1 MGDVIALDNEG
12 RIRIP
17 LRLREE
23 LRMDYLEI
31 EVDESRKCLV
41 LKPVEDRMDRLIG
54 SLSSGKSFSEL
65 RKKAE
70 MLALDEVR
78 VKWER

>member
-1 MGDVIALDNEG
+1 MDDVIAPDNEG

-23 LRMDYLEI
+23 LNLDYLGI
-31 EVDESRKCLV
+31 EVDKSRKCLV
-41 LKPVEDRMDRLIG
+41 LKPIEDKMERLIG
-54 SLSSGKSFSEL
+54 PLTLSSEKSFRDL

-70 MLALDEVR
+70 MLALEEVR
-78 VKWER
+78 VK